1 MRGLH
6 FDQNRAAAFGR
17 KLTASLAMSA
27 LIAFNFAPMEASATT
42 TVVNCSGGGNFAVSP
57 LGGEVYVGGGSA
69 CSGTAVIPA
78 EVTQIADGAFYNAN
92 SMTSVTFASNSSL
105 TTIGSQA
112 FQSSGLTSITL
123 PDSLIS
129 IGNSAFFDSN
139 NLTSVIFG
147 PGSQLT
153 TLGARVFDSNTQ
165 TTVALPA
172 TVTTIG
178 SGLFG
183 RNARVT
189 IDPAN
194 SNYSIENGVL
204 FNKNRT
210 TLISYASWLTDAT
223 YVIPA
228 SVTTIASSA
237 FSGSR
242 LQSINIPASVSSF
255 GSFVFMSS
263 SQLTSITFAP
273 NSNLSSF
280 PFGAFSGI
288 PSISLTLS
296 ASPYRSGYRFTGW
309 STTQNGI
316 ALASPTTTALAFP
329 NPPLFALWEVA
340 PTVSATISKP
350 SEPVGPR
357 LTIDTRIAVST
368 NGQNL
373 ALQGFLLGDIQ
384 SVKLDGKELKVV
396 KQTDNELV
404 IEVPAWA
411 EGFPDLQMVHAGGVI
426 THYGMIQVIK
436 PYELTRSIRITKFVG
451 SRPTV
456 AGLSALY
463 KLYRVD
469 KTANILNCLMAV
481 ASDASAEQISN
492 AEYLA
497 KETCQRVVRVSQ
509 HIKTANIQIQ
519 KDGAA
524 GSKPALTITFDRTL
538 DAGRG

>member
-1 MRGLH
+1 
-6 FDQNRAAAFGR
+6 
-17 KLTASLAMSA
+17 MSA
-27 LIAFNFAPMEASATT
+27 LIAFNFAPLEATATT
-42 TVVNCSGGGNFAVSP
+42 TVVDCSGGGNFAVSP

-78 EVTQIADGAFYNAN
+78 EVTQITDGAFYNAN
-92 SMTSVTFASNSSL
+92 SMTAVTFASNSSL

-129 IGNSAFFDSN
+129 IGNSAFFNSN
-139 NLTSVIFG
+139 NLTSVNFG
-147 PGSQLT
+147 SGSQLT
-153 TLGARVFDSNTQ
+153 TLGARVFESNAQ

-189 IDPAN
+189 IDPTN
-194 SNYSIENGVL
+194 NNFSIENGVL

-255 GSFVFMSS
+255 GSFVFMNS

-280 PFGAFSGI
+280 PFGAFSGS

-296 ASPYRSGYRFTGW
+296 PSPYRSGYRFTGW
-309 STTQNGI
+309 SNTQNGR

-340 PTVSATISKP
+340 PTVPAAISKP

-368 NGQNL
+368 NGQSL
-373 ALQGFLLGDIQ
+373 ALQGVLLGEIQ
-384 SVKLDGKELKVV
+384 SVKLDGKEMKVI

-404 IEVPAWA
+404 IEVPAGA
-411 EGFPDLQMVHAGGVI
+411 EGFPDLQMTHAGGVI
-426 THYGMIQVIK
+426 THHGMIQVIK
-436 PYELTRSIRITKFVG
+436 PYELTRSIKITKFVG

-469 KTANILNCLMAV
+469 KTANILNCAMVV

-497 KETCQRVVRVSQ
+497 KETCQRVVRVSK

-524 GSKPALTITFDRTL
+524 GSKPALTVTFDRTL
-538 DAGRG
+538 GAGRG

>member
-1 MRGLH
+1 M
-6 FDQNRAAAFGR
+6 
-17 KLTASLAMSA
+17 
-27 LIAFNFAPMEASATT
+27 AFNFAPLEATATT
-42 TVVNCSGGGNFAVSP
+42 TLVNCSGGGNFSVSP
-57 LGGEVYVGGGSA
+57 FGGEVYAGGGSA
-69 CSGTAVIPA
+69 CAGTAVIPA
-78 EVTQIADGAFYNAN
+78 EVTQITDGAFYNAN
-92 SMTSVTFASNSSL
+92 SMTTVTFASNSSL
-105 TTIGSQA
+105 TRIGSQA

-129 IGNSAFFDSN
+129 IGDFAFFNNN
-139 NLTSVIFG
+139 NLTSVNFG
-147 PGSQLT
+147 SGSRLT
-153 TLGARVFDSNTQ
+153 TLSARVFESNAQ
-165 TTVALPA
+165 TTVSLPA

-194 SNYSIENGVL
+194 PNFAIENGVL

-210 TLISYASWLTDAT
+210 TLISYAPWLTDAT
-223 YVIPA
+223 YVIPET
-228 SVTTIASSA
+228 VTTIAFSA

-255 GSFVFMSS
+255 GSFAFMSS
-263 SQLTSITFAP
+263 SQLTSISFAP
-273 NSNLSSF
+273 DSNLSYF
-280 PFGAFSGI
+280 PPGAFYGI
-288 PSISLTLS
+288 PPASLTLP
-296 ASPYRSGYRFTGW
+296 ASPYRSGYRLTGW
-309 STTQNGI
+309 SDTQNGTI
-316 ALASPTTTALAFP
+316 LASPTTSALAFS
-329 NPPLFALWEVA
+329 PLYAIWEVT
-340 PTVSATISKP
+340 PTVPAAISKS

-357 LTIDTRIAVST
+357 LTIDSRIAVST
-368 NGQNL
+368 NGQTL
-373 ALQGFLLGDIQ
+373 ALKGVLLGDIQ
-384 SVKLDGKELKVV
+384 SVKLDGKDIKVI

-411 EGFPDLQMVHAGGVI
+411 EGFPDLQMTHAGGVI
-426 THYGMIQVIK
+426 THHGMIQVIK
-436 PYELTRSIRITKFVG
+436 PYELTRSIKITKFVG

-463 KLYRVD
+463 KLYRD
-469 KTANILNCLMAV
+469 GKTANILTCVMTV

-497 KETCQRVVRVSQ
+497 KETCQRVVRVSK

-524 GSKPALTITFDRTL
+524 GSKPVLTITFDRTL
-538 DAGRG
+538 GAGRG

>member
-6 FDQNRAAAFGR
+6 FEQNSRVAFGR
-17 KLTASLAMSA
+17 KSTAILAMSA
-27 LIAFNFAPMEASATT
+27 LMAFNFAPLEATATT
-42 TVVNCSGGGNFAVSP
+42 TLVNCSGGGNFSVSP
-57 LGGEVYVGGGSA
+57 FGGEVYAGGGSA
-69 CSGTAVIPA
+69 CAGTAVIPA
-78 EVTQIADGAFYNAN
+78 EVTQITDGAFYNAN
-92 SMTSVTFASNSSL
+92 SMTTVTFASNSSL
-105 TTIGSQA
+105 TRIGSQA

-129 IGNSAFFDSN
+129 IGDFAFFNNN
-139 NLTSVIFG
+139 NLTSVNFG
-147 PGSQLT
+147 SGSRLT
-153 TLGARVFDSNTQ
+153 TLSARVFESNAQ
-165 TTVALPA
+165 TTVSLPA

-194 SNYSIENGVL
+194 PNFAIENGVL

-210 TLISYASWLTDAT
+210 TLISYAPWLTDAT
-223 YVIPA
+223 YVIPET
-228 SVTTIASSA
+228 VTTIAFSA

-255 GSFVFMSS
+255 GSFAFMSS
-263 SQLTSITFAP
+263 SQLTSISFAP
-273 NSNLSSF
+273 NSNLSYF
-280 PFGAFSGI
+280 PPGAFYGI
-288 PSISLTLS
+288 PPASLTLP
-296 ASPYRSGYRFTGW
+296 ASPYRSGYRLTGW
-309 STTQNGI
+309 SDTQNGTI
-316 ALASPTTTALAFP
+316 LASPTTSALAFS
-329 NPPLFALWEVA
+329 PLYAIWEVT
-340 PTVSATISKP
+340 PTVPAAISKS

-357 LTIDTRIAVST
+357 LTIDSRIAVST
-368 NGQNL
+368 NGQTL
-373 ALQGFLLGDIQ
+373 ALKGVLLGDIQ
-384 SVKLDGKELKVV
+384 SVKLDGKDIKVI

-411 EGFPDLQMVHAGGVI
+411 EGFPDLQMTHAGGVI
-426 THYGMIQVIK
+426 THHGMIQVIK
-436 PYELTRSIRITKFVG
+436 PYELTRSIKITKFVG

-463 KLYRVD
+463 KLYRD
-469 KTANILNCLMAV
+469 GKTANILTCVMTV

-497 KETCQRVVRVSQ
+497 KETCQRVVRVSK

-524 GSKPALTITFDRTL
+524 GSKPVLTITFDRTL
-538 DAGRG
+538 GAGRG

>member
-1 MRGLH
+1 VRGLH
-6 FDQNRAAAFGR
+6 FEQNRTAAFAR
-17 KLTASLAMSA
+17 KLTAILAMSA
-27 LIAFNFAPMEASATT
+27 LIAFNFAPLEATATT

-78 EVTQIADGAFYNAN
+78 EVTQITDGAFYNAN
-92 SMTSVTFASNSSL
+92 SMTAVTFASNSSL

-129 IGNSAFFDSN
+129 IGNSAFFNSN
-139 NLTSVIFG
+139 NLTSVNFG
-147 PGSQLT
+147 SGSQLT
-153 TLGARVFDSNTQ
+153 TLGTRVFESNAQ

-194 SNYSIENGVL
+194 TNYSIENGVL

-273 NSNLSSF
+273 NSSLSSF

-309 STTQNGI
+309 STTQNGT

-340 PTVSATISKP
+340 PTVPAAISKP

-368 NGQNL
+368 NGQSL
-373 ALQGFLLGDIQ
+373 ALQGLLLSEIQ
-384 SVKLDGKELKVV
+384 SVKLDGKEMKVI

-404 IEVPAWA
+404 IEVPPWA
-411 EGFPDLQMVHAGGVI
+411 EGFPDLQMTHAGGVI
-426 THYGMIQVIK
+426 THHGMIQVIK
-436 PYELTRSIRITKFVG
+436 PYELTRSIKITKFVG

-463 KLYRVD
+463 KLYRD
-469 KTANILNCLMAV
+469 GKTANILTCVMTV

-497 KETCQRVVRVSQ
+497 KETCQRVVRVSK

-538 DAGRG
+538 GAGRG